1 MVAECV
7 GIMPSMSDATDIA
20 AIDAALAKPASQAA
34 DGVSES
40 NRSASDFIALQNH
53 RRALAAAND
62 PAAFFRGMTC
72 KIVAPGGP

>member
-1 MVAECV
+1 
-7 GIMPSMSDATDIA
+7 MSDSADIA
-20 AIDAALAKPASQAA
+20 AIDAALAKPAAQSA

-40 NRSASDFIALQNH
+40 NRSAADLIALQNY

-62 PAAFFRGMTC
+62 PAAAFRGMTC